1 MTKETLRKTEREAAK
16 RLRAM
21 ERERQRRAD
30 DASVGAPVREPPL
43 LPTRDPGRREGP
55 REQLR

>member
-1 MTKETLRKTEREAAK
+1 MHKETQRKAEREAAK

-30 DASVGAPVREPPL
+30 AASAGAPRQDRPL
-43 LPTRDPGRREGP
+43 PPTRDPGRRDEPGG
-55 REQLR
+55 